1 MRRNDI
7 KEMLKN
13 SASNS
18 FRFDFENF
26 VVDDFIW
33 EEENSQ
39 IFETVNMQYVVLNR
53 DQIESILK
61 GRNEETSY
69 WKGTVIARNDEEV
82 CDPAYGGDSNTNGIP
97 EMGSIVVYLS
107 DLQSSK
113 SMVEY

>member
-18 FRFDFENF
+18 FRFDFENL

-33 EEENSQ
+33 EDSQ
-39 IFETVNMQYVVLNR
+39 IFETVNVQYVVLNR

-97 EMGSIVVYLS
+97 EMGSIVVYSS
-107 DLQSSK
+107 DLLDCK